1 MYMDNLDLLKP
12 KVKRLAEELIKS
24 CKKEKI
30 KIIITQTLRTKAE
43 QDNLYAQGRTTKGDI
58 VTNAKGGY
66 SFHNYGVAFD
76 FCPVVD
82 GKPAWK
88 DKKLFK
94 KVGELGVL
102 LGLEWGGNWKTFKD
116 LPHFQ
121 YTGGHTLKDFRI
133 NKIDEDKFI

>member
-1 MYMDNLDLLKP
+1 MNKLDLLKP

-30 KIIITQTLRTKAE
+30 KILITQTLRAKEE
-43 QDNLYAQGRTTKGDI
+43 QDILYAQGRTTKGSI

-66 SFHNYGVAFD
+66 SYHNFGVAFD
-76 FCPVVD
+76 FCPMVE

-88 DKKLFK
+88 NKKLFK
-94 KVGELGVL
+94 QVGNLGVS
-102 LGLEWGGNWKTFKD
+102 LGLEWGGNWKTFQD

-121 YTGGHTLKDFRI
+121 YRAGYTLKDFR
-133 NKIDEDKFI
+133 NDKIDEDKFI

>member
-1 MYMDNLDLLKP
+1 MNKLDLLKP

-30 KIIITQTLRTKAE
+30 KILITQTLRTKEE
-43 QDNLYAQGRTTKGDI
+43 QDTLYAQGRTTKGSI

-66 SFHNYGVAFD
+66 SYHNFGVAFD
-76 FCPVVD
+76 FCTIVE

-88 DKKLFK
+88 NKKLFN
-94 KVGELGVL
+94 KVGSLGVS
-102 LGLEWGGNWKTFKD
+102 LGLEWGGNWKTFQD

-121 YTGGHTLKDFRI
+121 YRAGYTLKDFR
-133 NKIDEDKFI
+133 NDKIDEDKFI